1 MATQITR
8 LIKLWYSKISSPRLT
23 PILLK
28 AGITEVEGRLAIK
41 GHSVGEATITIVLA
55 EPTTVVRVGVAGAAD
70 DSLRHAGL
78 GQYAVQS
85 FTVRVLRQGTPI
97 SN

>member
-1 MATQITR
+1 MTDEALEVDN
-8 LIKLWYSKISSPRLT
+8 LIVTGELT
-23 PILLK
+23 N
-28 AGITEVEGRLAIK
+28 ITEVVGRLAIM
-41 GHSVGEATITIVLA
+41 GHSVGEATITIVLT
-55 EPTTVVRVGVAGAAD
+55 EPTTVVRAGSTLTDA
-70 DSLRHAGL
+70 LRHAGL